1 MTFSKVLPVLTAA
14 VTAPAI
20 AAAMHAVLRYPSI
33 AMRVHNIIMKWPRL
47 YQFLLGLYAETLS
60 PKPANEPLLGVNFD
74 RKLDALQPGARSI
87 FEELR
92 AARNRQL
99 SDT

>member
-1 MTFSKVLPVLTAA
+1 MKTLMRVLYTGVLK
-14 VTAPAI
+14 PAI

-33 AMRVHNIIMKWPRL
+33 AMRVHSIIMKWPRL

>member
-1 MTFSKVLPVLTAA
+1 MKTVIRALFKGVLK
-14 VTAPAI
+14 PAI
-20 AAAMHAVLRYPSI
+20 AATMHAVLRYPSI
-33 AMRVHNIIMKWPRL
+33 AMRVHSIIMKWPRL

-60 PKPANEPLLGVNFD
+60 PKPAREQLRGATFD
-74 RKLDALQPGARSI
+74 RKLDALQPSERSI

-92 AARNRQL
+92 AARDRQL

>member
-1 MTFSKVLPVLTAA
+1 MKTLMSVLYTGILK
-14 VTAPAI
+14 PAI

-33 AMRVHNIIMKWPRL
+33 AMRVYSIIMKWPRL
-47 YQFLLGLYAETLS
+47 YQFLLGLYSETLS
-60 PKPANEPLLGVNFD
+60 PKPARELLRGATFD

-92 AARNRQL
+92 AARDRQL

>member
-1 MTFSKVLPVLTAA
+1 MKTVMRAFFTRVLKPTV
-14 VTAPAI
+14 
-20 AAAMHAVLRYPSI
+20 AAAIHAVLRYPSI
-33 AMRVHNIIMKWPRL
+33 AMRVHSLIMRWPRL

-60 PKPANEPLLGVNFD
+60 PQPANEPLRGVNFD
-74 RKLDALQPGARSI
+74 HELEALQPGARSI

-92 AARNRQL
+92 AARDRQV